1 MKVVGILLY
10 LLYTLM
16 TQNITLHNF
25 KEMDI
30 LKETVRFKLLL

>member
-1 MKVVGILLY
+1 
-10 LLYTLM
+10 M